1 MSGGIISLSARA
13 RNLARNLLK
22 ARERKF
28 LSPGI
33 IMRGLSEAVDYSNII
48 DVDVYCASDK

>member
-33 IMRGLSEAVDYSNII
+33 MRGLSEAVDYSNII